1 MHNTQGILD
10 QQGRRVLSKLI
21 YCLFTP
27 ALTFTK
33 LAPVLSGPHLLL
45 WLPLVI
51 NMFVS
56 VGVGLV
62 LGVVLVLVVK
72 PPAGLRKHVVVA
84 AALGNAGNLPLV
96 LVAALI
102 RETGGE
108 LFAGEVS
115 RRLLQLR
122 GAGGEQ
128 YEVPLSCS
136 TALRGSRSI
145 QAATPGNWDGAA
157 PTPILRPLKHASD
170 MVGCCCCR

>member
-1 MHNTQGILD
+1 MLAHQPAVTTQQGSWTNQQDQPLFSAALWYPSSAMQGILD

-45 WLPLVI
+45 WLPLVV

-56 VGVGLV
+56 VGVGLL
-62 LGVVLVLVVK
+62 LGVLLLLVVR

-84 AALGNAGNLPLV
+84 AGLGNAGNLPLV

-102 RETGGE
+102 RETGGK

-115 RRLLQLR
+115 QRLLQLR
-122 GAGGEQ
+122 G
-128 YEVPLSCS
+128 
-136 TALRGSRSI
+136 
-145 QAATPGNWDGAA
+145 
-157 PTPILRPLKHASD
+157 
-170 MVGCCCCR
+170 